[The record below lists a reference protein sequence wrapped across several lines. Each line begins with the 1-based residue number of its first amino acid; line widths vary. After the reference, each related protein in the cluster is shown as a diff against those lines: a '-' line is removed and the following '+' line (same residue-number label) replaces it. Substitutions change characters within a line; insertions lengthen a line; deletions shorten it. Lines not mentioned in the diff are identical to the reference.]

1 MTTRATGGLATLTP
15 AVTDLRSNAAPAG
28 WHSVTPRIVA
38 RDARRLVEFVS
49 YVFGATGEFQSMAP
63 SVVQIGDSK
72 IMISEAGERD
82 PSTAFLY
89 VYVADVG
96 ATCARALER
105 GANSI
110 EPPFDT
116 PYGDR
121 RCMIEDDW
129 GNTWQ
134 IASQRGRPD
143 AA

>member
-96 ATCARALER
+96 ATCARPR
-105 GANSI
+105 TRCQ
-110 EPPFDT
+110 FD
-116 PYGDR
+116 R
-121 RCMIEDDW
+121 
-129 GNTWQ
+129 
-134 IASQRGRPD
+134 ASVRYSVW
-143 AA
+143 